1 MMDININT
9 DILRGI
15 ASFLAQNEQYGDDWT
30 EELAELYKVIEY
42 IDAKNGNYD
51 FPSYETILATC
62 LEELEMN
69 VRDVYIVHLP
79 LGYYV
84 EFKYDPYN
92 EYIWALFYAKDDRPV
107 SRVVFWDK
115 NCWDDSQKL
124 YFEHYL
130 DCFFDKLM

>member
-42 IDAKNGNYD
+42 IDAKNGKFS
-51 FPSYETILATC
+51 FPSYEDILSTC

-115 NCWDDSQKL
+115 NCVDGTQRL

>member
-9 DILRGI
+9 DKLRELRDFVYLSEG
-15 ASFLAQNEQYGDDWT
+15 L
-30 EELAELYKVIEY
+30 EELDDAVRDLDTIIEY

-62 LEELEMN
+62 FEELEMN

-124 YFEHYL
+124 YFEYYL
-130 DCFFDKLM
+130 DHFFDKLM

>member
-42 IDAKNGNYD
+42 IDAKNSNYD
-51 FPSYETILATC
+51 FPSYETILSTC

-92 EYIWALFYAKDDRPV
+92 EYIWALFYAQDDRPV

-115 NCWDDSQKL
+115 NCVDGTQRL